1 MLWQLVSLWI
11 IPLLSTNSY
20 EGSYFQNICTS
31 YCLAY
36 SVNGLMYMRTY
47 SLDAVTFSE
56 FGLRKHN
63 AKFDSPRWLVFLQLL
78 LKIHTFHQYLEDLDL
93 LEAIFKNFALAVFE
107 AIKRSKVDWY
117 WIWRLEPQNFVII
130 SETLDANLEK
140 VKQASVWQMVP
151 KFWFIWLW
159 YLSFCITYKSK
170 SLKRGQ
176 FLKTSPHIM
185 LIFIQSTR
193 IKPNTSAHLNPNSW
207 GFKQFSRQLFKDC
220 FSC

>member
-1 MLWQLVSLWI
+1 MSLWI

-107 AIKRSKVDWY
+107 AIKVKG
-117 WIWRLEPQNFVII
+117 RLI
-130 SETLDANLEK
+130 LNLE
-140 VKQASVWQMVP
+140 AGTS
-151 KFWFIWLW
+151 KFCNNFWDFGCQPW
-159 YLSFCITYKSK
+159 KSK
-170 SLKRGQ
+170 AGLCMANGSEILIYLTLISF
-176 FLKTSPHIM
+176 FLHY
-185 LIFIQSTR
+185 LQE
-193 IKPNTSAHLNPNSW
+193 
-207 GFKQFSRQLFKDC
+207 
-220 FSC
+220 